1 MNVEG
6 LYLSYLKTIKSLGLS
21 ETKMILCASIT
32 SQKLYLM
39 QKGEIVKEYTMS
51 TSRKPPSCVENSLG
65 TPWGLHE
72 VCEKIGEGEE
82 IGMVFVGRKPIGD
95 TYSTCEDGMKAKNL
109 ITTRILR
116 LRGLEDGVNRGN
128 GIDSY
133 DRYIYIHGTNHED
146 RIGSPSSSGCLQ
158 LANQDVLQL
167 HDLAEE
173 GMHLWIEN
181 VNCD

>member
-1 MNVEG
+1 
-6 LYLSYLKTIKSLGLS
+6 
-21 ETKMILCASIT
+21 
-32 SQKLYLM
+32 
-39 QKGEIVKEYTMS
+39 
-51 TSRKPPSCVENSLG
+51 
-65 TPWGLHE
+65 
-72 VCEKIGEGEE
+72 
-82 IGMVFVGRKPIGD
+82 
-95 TYSTCEDGMKAKNL
+95 MKAKNL